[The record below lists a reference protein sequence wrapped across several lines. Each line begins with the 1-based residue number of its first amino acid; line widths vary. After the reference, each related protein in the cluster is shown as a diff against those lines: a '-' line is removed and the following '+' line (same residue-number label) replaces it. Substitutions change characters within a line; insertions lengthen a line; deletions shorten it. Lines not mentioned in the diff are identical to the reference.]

1 MKEKLY
7 LSKEDKKVMGVCG
20 GLGEYFDID
29 SSIIRIIFIL
39 LLIFVEGPFFITY
52 FIIGAILPNKPYRKS
67 NEESEERKESI
78 SEEANEE
85 VNEEANEE
93 VNEKINEQ
101 VNNEE
106 NKDK

>member
-7 LSKEDKKVMGVCG
+7 LSEEDKKVMGVCG

-29 SSIIRIIFIL
+29 SSVIRIIFIL
-39 LLIFVEGPFFITY
+39 LLIFVEGSFLITY
-52 FIIGAILPNKPYRKS
+52 FIIGAVLPKKPH
-67 NEESEERKESI
+67 EESEERKESI
-78 SEEANEE
+78 SEE
-85 VNEEANEE
+85 VNKE
-93 VNEKINEQ
+93 INEQ